1 MQSCKTMG
9 SKSHVISGLQ
19 PVMVCQKPAKFG
31 GHRHCGSGD
40 MFLVAEEEDSR
51 CSRFNSPLL
60 FISKRHGFK
69 SLDISL
75 ITPIKSHVLNA
86 AIKQKFENS
95 FCNNF
100 RCGVVVITTAQLHSS
115 KPELSFAQVQ
125 ILLAACRR
133 FAMVRTSDSGPS

>member
-9 SKSHVISGLQ
+9 SKSHVISGLE

-115 KPELSFAQVQ
+115 KPELSLCA
-125 ILLAACRR
+125 
-133 FAMVRTSDSGPS
+133 DSNPARGVSEICDGEDL